1 MPTTNTTNVCLVLD
15 KSGSMQS
22 VYEDALGAVNG
33 YITRAKQDRNLYE
46 ARFSLITF
54 NSQGVDTI
62 RANEV
67 METVKPLAHGEYSCA
82 GMTPLYDA
90 VGRGIG
96 VLDEATAGKD
106 AAKAIL
112 VVMTDGMENDSK
124 EFNHAKI
131 TGLIKARQ
139 DAGWL
144 VIFLGEGLDVAKQ
157 GEAMGAAEASVAAYS
172 GGKGL
177 RAAGDVVAR
186 VTARY
191 ASISGDV
198 RQARDKAAFTPKERD
213 ELAGKK

>member
-1 MPTTNTTNVCLVLD
+1 
-15 KSGSMQS
+15 
-22 VYEDALGAVNG
+22 
-33 YITRAKQDRNLYE
+33 
-46 ARFSLITF
+46 
-54 NSQGVDTI
+54 
-62 RANEV
+62 
-67 METVKPLAHGEYSCA
+67 VKPLAHAEYPCA

-90 VGRGIG
+90 VGRCIG

-144 VIFLGEGLDVAKQ
+144 VVFLGEGLDVAKQ

-186 VTARY
+186 VAARSAGVIEVSR
-191 ASISGDV
+191 ASSSGRIRPTGGSRTCSPSYLGIWRGLMPD
-198 RQARDKAAFTPKERD
+198 QT
-213 ELAGKK
+213 

>member
-1 MPTTNTTNVCLVLD
+1 
-15 KSGSMQS
+15 
-22 VYEDALGAVNG
+22 
-33 YITRAKQDRNLYE
+33 
-46 ARFSLITF
+46 
-54 NSQGVDTI
+54 
-62 RANEV
+62 
-67 METVKPLAHGEYSCA
+67 MEMVKPLAHAEYSCA

-96 VLDEATAGKD
+96 ILDEATAGKD

-124 EFNHAKI
+124 EFSHAKI

-144 VIFLGEGLDVAKQ
+144 IVFLGEGLDVAKQ
-157 GEAMGAAEASVAAYS
+157 GEAMGAAKDSVAAYS
-172 GGKGL
+172 GGEGL
-177 RAAGDVVAR
+177 RAAGGVVVR

-191 ASISGDV
+191 AAMSGDV

>member
-1 MPTTNTTNVCLVLD
+1 
-15 KSGSMQS
+15 
-22 VYEDALGAVNG
+22 
-33 YITRAKQDRNLYE
+33 
-46 ARFSLITF
+46 
-54 NSQGVDTI
+54 
-62 RANEV
+62 

-131 TGLIKARQ
+131 TGLIRARQ

-144 VIFLGEGLDVAKQ
+144 IVFLGEGLDVAKQ
-157 GEAMGAAEASVAAYS
+157 GEAMGAAQASVAAYS
-172 GGKGL
+172 GGEGL
-177 RAAGDVVAR
+177 RAAGGVVFRA
-186 VTARY
+186 AKRY
-191 ASISGDV
+191 AAMSGDV

>member
-1 MPTTNTTNVCLVLD
+1 MPTTSTTNVCLVLD

-46 ARFSLITF
+46 SRFSLITF

-62 RANEV
+62 RANEI
-67 METVKPLAHGEYSCA
+67 METVKPLAHAEYSCA

-96 VLDEATAGKD
+96 VLDEATAGKG

-112 VVMTDGMENDSK
+112 VVMTDGMENDSR

-144 VIFLGEGLDVAKQ
+144 VVFLGEGLDVAKQ
-157 GEAMGAAEASVAAYS
+157 GEAIGAAEASVAAYS

-177 RAAGDVVAR
+177 RAAGDVMAR

-191 ASISGDV
+191 ALMSGDV
-198 RQARDKAAFTPKERD
+198 RQARDNAAFTPKERD

>member
-1 MPTTNTTNVCLVLD
+1 MPTTSTTHVCLVLD

-67 METVKPLAHGEYSCA
+67 METVKPLTHGEYSCA

-131 TGLIKARQ
+131 MGLIKARQ

-144 VIFLGEGLDVAKQ
+144 IVFLGEGLDVAKQ
-157 GEAMGAAEASVAAYS
+157 GEAMGATKDNVAAYS
-172 GGKGL
+172 GGEGL
-177 RAAGDVVAR
+177 RAAGGVVAR
-186 VTARY
+186 ATARY
-191 ASISGDV
+191 AALSGDI

>member
-1 MPTTNTTNVCLVLD
+1 MHPIGLVTAEIGARSRPPRGARPTGSDGACSSSDDARHTGCRTSGCEHFDRRPWIDVIGSHVTDHSPARWPRRVVALETIMPTTSTTHVCLVLD

-67 METVKPLAHGEYSCA
+67 METVKPLTHGEYSCA

-131 TGLIKARQ
+131 MGLIKARQ
-139 DAGWL
+139 
-144 VIFLGEGLDVAKQ
+144 
-157 GEAMGAAEASVAAYS
+157 
-172 GGKGL
+172 
-177 RAAGDVVAR
+177 
-186 VTARY
+186 
-191 ASISGDV
+191 
-198 RQARDKAAFTPKERD
+198 
-213 ELAGKK
+213 